1 MDILYSQQNH
11 AGLPANLAVAV
22 TLAASMLSP
31 LSAEEQEGTSYTEA
45 IPAYRDCITASC
57 AAPTP
62 EGKIE
67 ATTQLQPAAT
77 PAAPPHLPLA
87 ALAQKHPDV
96 IMRSLVRSARC
107 M

>member
-22 TLAASMLSP
+22 TLAASRLSP
-31 LSAEEQEGTSYTEA
+31 LSAEDQEGTSFSEA

-77 PAAPPHLPLA
+77 PAAGRP
-87 ALAQKHPDV
+87 
-96 IMRSLVRSARC
+96 C
-107 M
+107 